1 MQNNNE
7 NNMPPQLIFPKHL
20 IDEGREM
27 IRKSH
32 FRKPYKV
39 VKYWQDNPNI
49 SDIASR
55 MSKYGLMK
63 VIEIAKKEEIKKTF
77 QKTIMKK
84 IILFQYFHNSE
95 VLIKWIC

>member
-63 VIEIAKKEEIKKTF
+63 VIEIAKKEEIKLF

>member
-1 MQNNNE
+1 MQNN
-7 NNMPPQLIFPKHL
+7 NNMPPQLIFPRHL

-39 VKYWQDNPNI
+39 VKFWQDNPNI

-63 VIEIAKKEEIKKTF
+63 VIEIARNEEIKKRLF
-77 QKTIMKK
+77 CSNIFTIQRFLSNGFVRTVFK
-84 IILFQYFHNSE
+84 S
-95 VLIKWIC
+95 

>member
-63 VIEIAKKEEIKKTF
+63 VIEIAKK
-77 QKTIMKK
+77 